1 MCVWW
6 WWSFFTPAAG
16 RCASLVL
23 LAHTPCLDTPARLPP
38 SAAQVPNGEL
48 TAPQLRYLGDVIAGY
63 GADGCADITTRAN
76 MQLRGV
82 LLEDADGIIAGLQE
96 RGLSSLR
103 VRRMRRMWGGGGH
116 GQRVSTQ
123 SRRSER

>member
-1 MCVWW
+1 M
-6 WWSFFTPAAG
+6 
-16 RCASLVL
+16 
-23 LAHTPCLDTPARLPP
+23 
-38 SAAQVPNGEL
+38 PNGEL
-48 TAPQLRYLGDVIAGY
+48 TVAQLRYLGDVIAGY

-96 RGLSSLR
+96 RGLSSLM
-103 VRRMRRMWGGGGH
+103 VRRMWGGGGH